1 MSATL
6 DAQPD
11 AQPDALLDALR
22 ARLGA
27 DAVLTARSDL
37 AGYERGWRYGEG
49 KAMALARPSTPDEV
63 AATLALCHRHG
74 ARVQPI
80 GANTGLVGAS
90 NPDPS
95 GEQVLLS
102 FERLNRIEDI
112 DAIDGVAVVQAGV
125 LLSQLNQALAPHGL
139 WFPIDLGADPQIGG
153 MVATN
158 TGGTRL
164 LRYGDVRRNLL
175 GLEVAL
181 ADGSVV
187 TDLARL
193 RKNNVG
199 LDLKQ
204 CFVGTSG
211 TFGVVT
217 RAVLA
222 LSPLPRQTASALV
235 AANDGAAV
243 LDLLRTLSRDVGDVL
258 TAYEVIGNDALEV
271 TLRYGTNLRAPFRG
285 PLPAYAVLVELSS
298 TLPRARLD
306 LEAALEETL
315 ATHLEAC
322 ATEAIADV
330 LVGRGEDFWAIRHQ
344 VSESLREA
352 GVVLAF
358 DLSVP
363 RARLAA
369 FTDAV
374 RTKLGASFPM
384 VRLCDFGHWGDGGTH
399 LNLVWERGAVADEP
413 ALRAALRD
421 LVYDL
426 CVRDFAGSFSAEH
439 GVGPH
444 NQAFYDRYVPQ
455 PVRAAAGALRQHFDP
470 QRRLGTVRLD

>member
-1 MSATL
+1 MTAVRA
-6 DAQPD
+6 D
-11 AQPDALLDALR
+11 LLDALR

-27 DAVLTARSDL
+27 DAVLTERGDL
-37 AGYERGWRYGEG
+37 VGYERGWRYGQG
-49 KAMALARPSTPDEV
+49 KAMALARPSTPEDV
-63 AATLALCHRHG
+63 AATLALCDSH
-74 ARVQPI
+74 AVRVQPI

-90 NPDPS
+90 NPDAS
-95 GEQVLLS
+95 GEQLLLS
-102 FERLNRIEDI
+102 LERLNRIESI
-112 DAIDGVAVVQAGV
+112 DPIDGVAVVQAGV
-125 LLSQLNQALAPHGL
+125 LLSQLNEALAAHGL
-139 WFPIDLGADPQIGG
+139 WLPIDLGADPQIGG
-153 MVATN
+153 MVVTN

-181 ADGSVV
+181 ADGCVISQL
-187 TDLARL
+187 TRL

-211 TFGVVT
+211 VFGVVT

-222 LSPLPRQTASALV
+222 LAPLPQQTASALI
-235 AANDGAAV
+235 AAHDGAAV
-243 LDLLRTLSRDVGDVL
+243 LDLLRTLSRDVGDAL
-258 TAYEVIGNDALEV
+258 SAYEVIGKDALEV
-271 TLRYGTNLRAPFRG
+271 TLRRGKNLRPPFRG

-298 TLPRARLD
+298 TFARPRLD
-306 LEAALEETL
+306 LEAVLEETL
-315 ATHLEAC
+315 VAHVEAC
-322 ATEAIADV
+322 QQEALADV

-344 VSESLREA
+344 VSESLREE

-358 DLSVP
+358 DLAVP
-363 RARLAA
+363 RARLAT
-369 FTDAV
+369 FTDTV
-374 RTKLGASFPM
+374 RTRLGQRFPA

-399 LNLVWERGAVADEP
+399 LNLVWDPAAVSDE
-413 ALRAALRD
+413 AAQRAALRD

-444 NQAFYDRYVPQ
+444 NQAFYDRYVPAT
-455 PVRAAAGALRQHFDP
+455 VRAAAGALRQHFDP
-470 QRRLGTVRLD
+470 RRRLGTVRLD